1 MEIIN
6 QWKLM
11 GISENFWPNCHL
23 TWARQHISLVLKI
36 VILIKKIN
44 KDFRPVD
51 TISHS
56 LHYLSKWSHF
66 NK

>member
-1 MEIIN
+1 MGKID

-11 GISENFWPNCHL
+11 GISTNFLPNCHL
-23 TWARQHISLVLKI
+23 IWAIQLISLVLKI

-44 KDFRPVD
+44 KDFRPTD

-56 LHYLSKWSHF
+56 LHYLSR
-66 NK
+66 